1 MSHFRLTPCAVNPAL
16 SARSRAPEAGTA
28 LGDPD
33 HVELRGVSKTFA
45 APRRLIAAIDG
56 VSMRIP
62 RGRFVSLI
70 GLSGCG
76 KSTLLRIVAGL
87 LAPDAGTVSIFGETP
102 AAASAAKHIGF
113 VPQRPALLPWRSVLD
128 NVRLPL
134 QVNIRANRTVS
145 TGGRDADDRAREM
158 LESLGLASARDL
170 RPRQL
175 SGGMQQRAALARAL
189 VFDPSILLMDEP
201 FSALDEISREEQGRN
216 LLQVWEANQKTVLFV
231 THSIPEAVAL
241 SDTVCVMS
249 GAPGTIQAVV
259 PVDLPRPREEGMAST
274 PAFHQLE
281 DRLRAEL
288 RRAREGRPDAHREG
302 VPG

>member
-1 MSHFRLTPCAVNPAL
+1 MRLTPCAVTPAL
-16 SARSRAPEAGTA
+16 SAPGRAAEGATA
-28 LGDPD
+28 LGDSD

-45 APRRLIAAIDG
+45 APRRLIPAIDR
-56 VSMRIP
+56 VSMRVL
-62 RGRFVSLI
+62 RGRFVSII

-87 LAPDAGTVSIFGETP
+87 LAPDAGAVSIFGETP
-102 AAASAAKHIGF
+102 GAAAAAKHIGF

-134 QVNIRANRTVS
+134 QVNVRADRPS
-145 TGGRDADDRAREM
+145 RGAGRAGDDRARET

-201 FSALDEISREEQGRN
+201 FSALDELSREEHGRH
-216 LLQVWEANQKTVLFV
+216 LLRVWEANQKTVLFV
-231 THSIPEAVAL
+231 THSIPEAVTL
-241 SDTVCVMS
+241 SDTVYVMS

-259 PVDLPRPREEGMAST
+259 PIDLPRPRAEGVAST
-274 PAFHQLE
+274 AAFHQLE

-288 RRAREGRPDAHREG
+288 RRAREGRGDLGEA
-302 VPG
+302 VPQ